1 MAYTDIMHS
10 EYNLMTMAGS
20 TINWAFDSP
29 VSADGSPHM
38 THLCFQFECTM
49 AENMTTSYQD
59 GAAIIKDIRIK
70 VGSEELINFQ
80 QTLVCNDAAVTDEFL
95 TPLSVVAQK
104 AGGYATAFVRD
115 AKNISFNL
123 CLPFGLDAS
132 KTHRFNITME
142 TNNIDLLTNGGAALA
157 GQALSSS
164 TINCI
169 AHYGTSTEATLYG
182 SRQDF
187 TLTNG
192 ASRSYVIYG
201 KPGWNM
207 LGVLESQ
214 NATAIA
220 AIKDDFSDIRL
231 KNGAFRQLTIYDWRL
246 INGDAWNN
254 PLRVPSATFGSTDP
268 VYKGQQTGVIFLDLR
283 RLTAGANAELLAT
296 ANAATGSTASFFPIW
311 VAPVGA
317 KTPTPP
323 KQTVSTTE
331 STTKSVVDQSAYGN

>member
-1 MAYTDIMHS
+1 
-10 EYNLMTMAGS
+10 MTMAGS

-29 VSADGSPHM
+29 ISADGSPHM
-38 THLCFQFECTM
+38 THICFQFDCTM
-49 AENMTTSYQD
+49 AEDATTSYQD
-59 GAAIIKDIRIK
+59 GAAIIKDIRVK

-80 QTLVCNDAAVTDEFL
+80 QTLVCNDAAVGDQFL
-95 TPLSVVAQK
+95 TPLSVMSQK
-104 AGGYATAFVRD
+104 AGGYATTYVPAGNK
-115 AKNISFNL
+115 KNAVFNL

-132 KTHRFNITME
+132 RTHRFNITIE
-142 TNNIDLLTNGGAALA
+142 TNNVDLLLNGGAALA

-187 TLTNG
+187 TLTQN
-192 ASRSYVIYG
+192 ASRSYVIFG
-201 KPGWNM
+201 KAGWNM
-207 LGVLESQ
+207 LGVMQSQ
-214 NATAIA
+214 NATAVA
-220 AIKDDFSDIRL
+220 DVADDFSDIRL

-246 INGDAWNN
+246 INGDAWNY
-254 PLRVPSATFGSTDP
+254 PLRVPSATFQATDP
-268 VYKGQQTGVIFLDLR
+268 VYKGNQLGVIFLDLR

-296 ANAATGSTASFFPIW
+296 ASAATGSTASFFPIW

-331 STTKSVVDQSAYGN
+331 STTTAVVDQSAYGN